1 MKYSEIF
8 LLSVIGEKK
17 YPSAEVG
24 TRWEGR
30 GGVNLDIF
38 QFSNFQ
44 FNFRFLYLIVILVPI
59 LFQLLLAV
67 SACERPVTP
76 SSTFTMLPSVTS
88 FIRASDSQ
96 VCKNVLAHAQQKA
109 AADSEETK
117 EEKMETESGTA
128 GDEKED
134 QSSLCLFEIQ
144 DSEVCEHNN

>member
-1 MKYSEIF
+1 MFLSKVFDKTMKKKLYDRLLYIF
-8 LLSVIGEKK
+8 CSQN
-17 YPSAEVG
+17 
-24 TRWEGR
+24 WEAMGPHFW
-30 GGVNLDIF
+30 IK
-38 QFSNFQ
+38 QC
-44 FNFRFLYLIVILVPI
+44 IE
-59 LFQLLLAV
+59 LLLAV